1 MGQDLQLGHDLSVQ
15 KKLGHVQS
23 PLGDLKTQLLTK
35 LPQLTLKLHY
45 QIINGGLI
53 DLFAM
58 VLLGHL
64 QHFLLTAFNI
74 SVKHCSFLFLSC
86 NPAIKIWSLLPDGL
100 PHFQVHLQVSIWKFR
115 KHHDHDYKEQ
125 TTRKRLAKLPQCLSC
140 LAFGKD
146 GYNNYNYNHNHNNY
160 LPGKKKGAEIVLTF
174 LASES
179 HFLRLDS
186 RVLFSS
192 IASVSF
198 SCASDAVASA
208 LSRRLRSK
216 PCSGILATRSKQS
229 ST

>member
-1 MGQDLQLGHDLSVQ
+1 MMGQDLQLGHDLSVQ

-45 QIINGGLI
+45 QIINAGLI
-53 DLFAM
+53 DLFAI

-64 QHFLLTAFNI
+64 QHFLLTAFNV

-115 KHHDHDYKEQ
+115 KHHDHDFKEQ

-160 LPGKKKGAEIVLTF
+160 LPGKKGGGNCSNVPGLRKPFFEIGLTCLIQLNRFGEFF
-174 LASES
+174 LC
-179 HFLRLDS
+179 F
-186 RVLFSS
+186 
-192 IASVSF
+192 
-198 SCASDAVASA
+198 
-208 LSRRLRSK
+208 
-216 PCSGILATRSKQS
+216 
-229 ST
+229 